1 MFTKDFVLETI
12 KVNQNK
18 FRKFGVSRLG
28 LFGSFVRN
36 EQTPE
41 SDLDF
46 IVDFE
51 EGQKT
56 YDHFYA
62 VAEILENLFN
72 KKIDLLTQK
81 SLSPH
86 LAPYINKE
94 VEYVA
99 ISN

>member
-12 KVNQNK
+12 RLNQSK
-18 FRKFGVSRLG
+18 FKKSGISRLG

-51 EGQKT
+51 GQKT

-62 VAEILENLFN
+62 VAEILESLFN
-72 KKIDLLTQK
+72 KKLIFLLK
-81 SLSPH
+81 NLY
-86 LAPYINKE
+86 LRI
-94 VEYVA
+94 
-99 ISN
+99 